1 MGTATQLTTFS
12 DLYGDLTNR
21 VRITS
26 GVTATDTVA
35 KRYINIALQDMHLGF
50 DYRFPWAERSGH
62 LITQPQYSTGTVT
75 ITQGS
80 TTLTGSG
87 TAWNTNNAFTV
98 KNMRANGKVRIAGSL
113 TPYTIQSVSGDT
125 SATLSSKF
133 TEADATAQTYIYYE
147 DEYDLATDFLR
158 PVDMQQFSYELSIDL
173 IGRNE
178 FRRRYPTNSV
188 PGVPTSACIVDSAP
202 SGNTTPVRRVRL
214 ERPPSTAMT
223 IPYAY
228 ITSNLAVSSAGVA
241 AANLVADTDEPIIPL
256 RYRHALLFHAL
267 YAWYRDKKDDTRS
280 GEAKGEYTD
289 VMLRIA
295 SDVEVGGVRP
305 QIRPRVSG
313 YARSAKRPW
322 SGSSGRRYDIN
333 GKFDRMG

>member
-1 MGTATQLTTFS
+1 MSTTQLTTFA
-12 DLYGDLTNR
+12 DLYVDLQNR
-21 VRITS
+21 CRVTT
-26 GVTATDTVA
+26 GVTATQDQA

-50 DYRFPWAERSGH
+50 DYRFPWAERSAR
-62 LITQPQYSTGTVT
+62 LITQAQYTTGTVT
-75 ITQGS
+75 ISQGS
-80 TTLTGSG
+80 TTLAGAL
-87 TAWNTNNAFTV
+87 TAWNTANAFSV

-113 TPYTIQSVSGDT
+113 TPYTIQSVSSDT
-125 SATLSSKF
+125 AATLASKF
-133 TEADATAQTYIYYE
+133 TEADASAQTYIYYE
-147 DEYDLATDFLR
+147 DEYDLASDFLR
-158 PVDMQQFSYELSIDL
+158 PVDMQQFSYELAIDL

-178 FRRRYPTNSV
+178 FRRRFPTNSV
-188 PGVPTSACIVDSAP
+188 PGIPAVACIIDSAP

-214 ERPPSTAMT
+214 ERPPSTAMN

-228 ITSNLAVSSAGVA
+228 ITSNLAVSSAGTA
-241 AANLVADTDEPIIPL
+241 GANLVSDTDEPIIPL
-256 RYRHALLFHAL
+256 RYRHTLVFHAL
-267 YAWYRDKKDDTRS
+267 YHWYRDKKDDARS
-280 GEAKGEYTD
+280 QEAKGEYTD

-322 SGSSGRRYDIN
+322 SGSRSRRYDIN